1 MSMTSRFEATANG
14 CKGCVATV
22 ALLIG
27 LIIPV
32 CARGQLGE
40 LVQLHWEA
48 PQGCPTA
55 STVLARVRTLAG
67 TARPPSM
74 PLTAAV
80 QIHQRNDGRFQ
91 LQLVVEKDGL
101 VGQRELEAASCEDLA
116 GAVAVN
122 LALQLGDSEP
132 ATLAAADTTEAHN
145 TGAAAPPSPQMSPS
159 DNTARRQVSP
169 PVIRALLQGP
179 LLSLTFGPAPNIGA
193 SLAGGVALESWR
205 IAAGGTLWLG
215 QTAESARPET
225 GAELARF
232 TARVLGCRGIRV
244 GPADVAPCLSL
255 SVEHLRARGHG
266 PYVRGASAQATWL
279 AIGAGLQARFPLT
292 TWLNVLGS
300 FDLKLQAAQPRLSID
315 GLGEIS
321 KLGWAAAELSLGSEW
336 IL

>member
-1 MSMTSRFEATANG
+1 MTSRFEATANS

-40 LVQLHWEA
+40 LVQLQWDA
-48 PQGCPTA
+48 PKGCPSA

-67 TARPPSM
+67 TARQSSM

-91 LQLVVEKDGL
+91 LRLVVEKDGL

-116 GAVAVN
+116 GAVTVN
-122 LALQLGDSEP
+122 LALQLDDSATP
-132 ATLAAADTTEAHN
+132 ATLAAVDTTEAHD
-145 TGAAAPPSPQMSPS
+145 TDAAAPPSPQMSPS

-169 PVIRALLQGP
+169 PVIRTLLQGP

-205 IAAGGTLWLG
+205 IAAGGTLWLR
-215 QTAESARPET
+215 QTVESARPET

-232 TARVLGCRGIRV
+232 TARVHGCRGIRV

-255 SVEHLRARGHG
+255 SVEHLRARGYG

-300 FDLKLQAAQPRLSID
+300 VDLKLQAAQPRLSID